1 MSSPRP
7 DSGDDFE
14 SFAKMYCRT
23 DRCLLPPHM
32 ITCTHTPSRPPH
44 AHMITC
50 THMPLR
56 PPHMITC
63 THMPSSPPPCTI
75 TIISVDVSV
84 LCQKLDCLLFSV
96 LSEMNPF
103 SLLLKRLDFSISGG
117 DTETA
122 LGLERAKNCL
132 LAVPKSGA
140 SVHSAL

>member
-1 MSSPRP
+1 MPSPTP
-7 DSGDDFE
+7 HDHMHSHALE
-14 SFAKMYCRT
+14 A
-23 DRCLLPPHM
+23 PPHDPM
-32 ITCTHTPSRPPH
+32 HSHALEAPPCTHDHMYSH
-44 AHMITC
+44 ALEAPTHDHMYS
-50 THMPLR
+50 HALEP
-56 PPHMITC
+56 
-63 THMPSSPPPCTI
+63 PPPCTI

-84 LCQKLDCLLFSV
+84 LCQKLDCVLFSV

-132 LAVPKSGA
+132 LAVLKSGA